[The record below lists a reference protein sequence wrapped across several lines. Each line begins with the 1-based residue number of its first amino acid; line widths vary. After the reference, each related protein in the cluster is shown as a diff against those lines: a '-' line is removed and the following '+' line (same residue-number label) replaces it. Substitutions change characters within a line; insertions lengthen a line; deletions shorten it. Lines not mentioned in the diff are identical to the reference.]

1 MEITVKDLM
10 DRYGIKQSTAYKWRT
25 FLRENNLPETYESY
39 DKIHTR
45 EYNLSSA
52 LVLTDETMGVTQTN
66 DEVSQTPLNHS
77 QMIGGLSVGRLQELN
92 AQVELEVAVEEKL
105 RDYHRSQRQSKRAS
119 ELHNSLASVSNMS
132 PDNLGELLQ
141 AYGIGA

>member
-25 FLRENNLPETYESY
+25 FLRENHLDEVYESY
-39 DKIHTR
+39 DKINSR

-52 LVLTDETMGVTQTN
+52 LVLADEN
-66 DEVSQTPLNHS
+66 IPVSQEPEPVVQASLNPN

-92 AQVELEVAVEEKL
+92 AQVELEVEFEEKL
-105 RDYHRSQRQSKRAS
+105 RDFHRSQRQSKRAT
-119 ELHNSLASVSNMS
+119 ELHNSRASVANMTS
-132 PDNLGELLQ
+132 EGLGELLQ